1 MVGTHVDITEY
12 MILEERL
19 RASEAK
25 FRSFIQQAAK
35 GIMLTD
41 EQGIIIE
48 FNPAAERILGL
59 PCAEAIG
66 QPAWSLMERLAV

>member
-1 MVGTHVDITEY
+1 MIERAAEGKAVRMVGTHVDIT
-12 MILEERL
+12 
-19 RASEAK
+19 
-25 FRSFIQQAAK
+25 
-35 GIMLTD
+35 
-41 EQGIIIE
+41 E

>member
-1 MVGTHVDITEY
+1 MVGTHVDIT
-12 MILEERL
+12 
-19 RASEAK
+19 
-25 FRSFIQQAAK
+25 
-35 GIMLTD
+35 
-41 EQGIIIE
+41 E